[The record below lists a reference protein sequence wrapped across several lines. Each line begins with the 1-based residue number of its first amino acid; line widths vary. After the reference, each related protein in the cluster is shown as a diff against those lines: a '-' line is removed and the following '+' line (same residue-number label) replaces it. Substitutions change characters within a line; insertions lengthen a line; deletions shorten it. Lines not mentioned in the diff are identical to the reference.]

1 MDVVVAILVKDKEAT
16 LPTFF
21 QCLLNQ
27 TFPKERTRLYI
38 RTNDNTD
45 RSETLISQFLK
56 EHSTEYKS
64 VFYNNASVSAQI
76 KEYKNHEWNSV
87 RFKIL
92 GKIRQ
97 ESISHAI
104 HLNSHY
110 FVIDVDNFIMP
121 FVLEDMVAVAGLG
134 VVAPMLVTQS
144 AYSNYHSSVD
154 ANGYLKSDDRYMPI
168 LMRQQKGCIEV
179 PVVHCTYFV
188 ANHVLNEVVYDDE
201 SYRYEYV
208 IFSDVLRKKGIPQY
222 IDNRKDYG
230 CITFAVTKEEFEDD
244 WKNYKHKFNVS
255 DDA

>member
-27 TFPKERTRLYI
+27 TFPKARTRLYI

-45 RSETLISQFLK
+45 KSETLISKFLK

-64 VFYNNASVSAQI
+64 VFYNNASVSPQI

-97 ESISHAI
+97 DSIGHAI
-104 HLNSHY
+104 YLNSHY

-121 FVLEDMVAVAGLG
+121 STLEDMVAVAGLG

-179 PVVHCTYFV
+179 PVVHCTYFI

-244 WKNYKHKFNVS
+244 WKNYKEKFNVS
-255 DDA
+255 ADA